1 MDGSLTVSS
10 IHGVFQQGL
19 WSGLSFPPPGHLP
32 NPGIK
37 PMSPVSPAL
46 QAASLPLSHIDMCIY
61 VYIDLYFKKMKQ
73 KNVEKGDLDYSSA
86 SVP

>member
-19 WSGLSFPPPGHLP
+19 WRGLSFPPPGHLP

>member
-1 MDGSLTVSS
+1 MGFSMQEYLSR
-10 IHGVFQQGL
+10 
-19 WSGLSFPPPGHLP
+19 SFPPPGHLP

-46 QAASLPLSHIDMCIY
+46 QAASLPLSHIDTCIY